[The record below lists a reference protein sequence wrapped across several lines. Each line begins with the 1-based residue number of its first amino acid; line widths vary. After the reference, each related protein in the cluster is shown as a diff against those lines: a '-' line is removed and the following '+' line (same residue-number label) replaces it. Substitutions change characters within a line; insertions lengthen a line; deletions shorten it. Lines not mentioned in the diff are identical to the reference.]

1 MTRALPRKRFGAA
14 ILAATVLAAAPGARL
29 QAAPQ
34 TPAPQAQTILPG
46 YWEYKVKLLGAT
58 IDTEMWCVREDQIDK
73 FFSGPCNR
81 HHKCVYPTRV
91 VGDGKASFGGYW
103 QNDEGKRAN
112 VQAAGEYSPKRF
124 VLRTKATRGTNGA
137 PIPAMTLDAKWL
149 GATCKPG
156 AKTPK

>member
-1 MTRALPRKRFGAA
+1 MTTARPIAAAALA
-14 ILAATVLAAAPGARL
+14 LAVLAAPGAAL

-34 TPAPQAQTILPG
+34 TADTILPG
-46 YWEYKVKLLGAT
+46 YWEYRVKALGLT
-58 IDTEMWCVREDQIDK
+58 VDTEMWCVKDDQIDK
-73 FFSGPCNR
+73 FFNGPCNR

-91 VGDGKASFGGYW
+91 VGDGKARFAGYW

-112 VQAAGEYSPKRF
+112 VQASGEYSPKRF
-124 VLRTKATRGTNGA
+124 VLRTKATRGTNGV

>member
-1 MTRALPRKRFGAA
+1 MTYALKRLFAA
-14 ILAATVLAAAPGARL
+14 ALASALLAAPLSASS
-29 QAAPQ
+29 Q
-34 TPAPQAQTILPG
+34 TTDTILPG

-58 IDTEMWCVREDQIDK
+58 IDTEMWCVRDDQIDK

-81 HHKCVYPTRV
+81 HHTCVYPTRNV
-91 VGDGKASFGGYW
+91 ANGKASFAGYW

-112 VQAAGEYSPKRF
+112 VQAAGEYTAKRF
-124 VLRTKATRGTNGA
+124 TLRTKATRGTNGV

-156 AKTPK
+156 AKTPR